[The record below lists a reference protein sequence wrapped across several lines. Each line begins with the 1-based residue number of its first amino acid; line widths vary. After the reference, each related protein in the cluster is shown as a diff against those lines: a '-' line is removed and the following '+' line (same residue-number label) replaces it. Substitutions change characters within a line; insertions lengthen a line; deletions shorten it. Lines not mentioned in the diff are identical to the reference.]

1 MTVIPRN
8 PIAQMPRANLSTLP
22 SAELPGTTAVEEDIE
37 KLQFRGAPT
46 PESEPN
52 AEGWQ
57 VRDRG
62 AADKSRAAING
73 CMRTG
78 EVMRALF
85 PEGIQLG
92 NEEEFAAFRLFDRLV
107 GDITHFAQ
115 SGLKNQST
123 LRDISMHAM
132 LLESVISMRGK

>member
-1 MTVIPRN
+1 MTVVPRN

-22 SAELPGTTAVEEDIE
+22 NAELPSTTAVEEDIE
-37 KLQFRGAPT
+37 KLQFRGTPT
-46 PESEPN
+46 PESEPDG
-52 AEGWQ
+52 EWQ
-57 VRDRG
+57 ARDRG
-62 AADKSRAAING
+62 AAEKSRAAING

-92 NEEEFAAFRLFDRLV
+92 SEEEFAAFRLFDRLV
-107 GDITHFAQ
+107 GDMAHFAQ

-132 LLESVISMRGK
+132 LLENVISMRGK

>member
-1 MTVIPRN
+1 MTVVPRN
-8 PIAQMPRANLSTLP
+8 PIAQVPTRRSTLP
-22 SAELPGTTAVEEDIE
+22 SAELPSTPAVEEDFE
-37 KLQFRGAPT
+37 KLQFRATPAPEFE
-46 PESEPN
+46 PQSE
-52 AEGWQ
+52 AWQ
-57 VRDRG
+57 ASDRG
-62 AADKSRAAING
+62 VADKSRAAING
-73 CMRTG
+73 CLRTG

-107 GDITHFAQ
+107 GDIAHFAQ
-115 SGLKNQST
+115 SGLKKQST